1 MIEFKKFDSG
11 LEYIKISN
19 AFATAKISL
28 KGATLFSY
36 KKVGEDELFWVS
48 EANDFD
54 NNSPIRGGVPIC
66 WPWFGSTS
74 LPPHGFARDSRWEF
88 VSYDEPNGVVVFK
101 LDEPWEYRYS
111 LVFSLKIG
119 KTLSMKLSTTN
130 LDTREFSLSQALHS
144 YFNIS
149 DISSV
154 KVSMLDG
161 KSYLDALDFKQK
173 NQNGDIVID
182 KEIDRVYS
190 DVDGAILVDKHR
202 AIHIKNSG
210 SKSIVVWNP
219 WVEKTK
225 RLRNMLKDDYKK
237 MLCIESANAFSDARV
252 LKPNETHTLATTI
265 SLISES

>member
-54 NNSPIRGGVPIC
+54 NNSPIRGGVPVC
-66 WPWFGSTS
+66 WPWFGSAS
-74 LPPHGFARDSRWEF
+74 SPPHGFARDSKWEL
-88 VSYDEPNGVVVFK
+88 VSYDESNGEVILK
-101 LDEPWEYRYS
+101 LDGPWEYKYS
-111 LVFSLKIG
+111 LVFSVKVL
-119 KTLSMKLSTTN
+119 KTLTMKLTTTN

-144 YFNIS
+144 YFSIS
-149 DISSV
+149 DVSSV
-154 KVSMLDG
+154 RVSALDG
-161 KSYLDALDFKQK
+161 KNYLDALDFKQK
-173 NQNGDIVID
+173 NQNGDIFID

-190 DVDGAILVDKHR
+190 DVDEVVLVDKHR
-202 AIHIKNSG
+202 TIHVKNSG
-210 SKSIVVWNP
+210 SNSIVVWNP

-225 RLRNMLKDDYKK
+225 RLRHMLEDDYKK
-237 MLCIESANAFSDARV
+237 MLCIESANAFSDTRV

-265 SLISES
+265 SLISEP